1 MTQTRTG
8 SLIEACIN
16 VAIGFWINFAANLLI
31 LPLFGWQVTVT
42 QNFALGALYTA
53 ISIARSYAVR
63 RWFNGRI
70 ARAAER
76 IERGLA

>member
-1 MTQTRTG
+1 MTQTRLG

-16 VAIGFWINFAANLLI
+16 VAIGFWINFAANLVI

-42 QNFALGALYTA
+42 QNLALGAIYTG

-63 RWFNGRI
+63 RWFNARI
-70 ARAAER
+70 AKAAAR
-76 IERGLA
+76 LAETTR